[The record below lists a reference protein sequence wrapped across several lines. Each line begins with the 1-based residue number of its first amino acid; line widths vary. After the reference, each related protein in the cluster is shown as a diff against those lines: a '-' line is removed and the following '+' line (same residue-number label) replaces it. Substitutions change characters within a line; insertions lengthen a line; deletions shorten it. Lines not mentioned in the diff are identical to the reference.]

1 MKLDRNINKDGR
13 GKYALVNIRELDGFA
28 EDSVVRNCFDV
39 LRNSGVI
46 TLGNESPGDQFF
58 VMKYKDVFTAPALA
72 AYARAIIGY
81 LRNDRALNDSAR
93 VSLIEFQQ
101 EILEESKR
109 AASAGCK
116 IPD

>member
-46 TLGNESPGDQFF
+46 TLGNESPGEQFF
-58 VMKYKDVFTAPALA
+58 VMKYKDRFTASGLF
-72 AYARAIIGY
+72 AYAQAICDY
-81 LRNDRALNDSAR
+81 LRDELDDGKRA
-93 VSLIEFQQ
+93 SLLEFQL
-101 EILEESKR
+101 EIEEEAKR
-109 AASAGCK
+109 ASLLGRK

>member
-72 AYARAIIGY
+72 AYARAIRDY
-81 LRNDRALNDSAR
+81 LREHDGLNNVAR
-93 VSLIEFQQ
+93 GSLQEFML
-101 EILEESKR
+101 EIMEEAKR
-109 AASAGCK
+109 ASITGTK